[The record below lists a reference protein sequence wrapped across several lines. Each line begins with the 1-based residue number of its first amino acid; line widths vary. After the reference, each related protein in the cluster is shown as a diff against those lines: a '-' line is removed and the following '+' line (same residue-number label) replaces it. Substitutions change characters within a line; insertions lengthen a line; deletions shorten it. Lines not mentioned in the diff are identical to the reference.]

1 MTLYFDTKV
10 QFLDSEAVSTITLW
24 HSIESVFAVASYS
37 QNRGG
42 SVTIFDEQV
51 RIFTSQHLEFS
62 NYFML
67 NISHQ
72 GEALRDITYPVHPI
86 SQATALCWHPEKQ
99 LLVSG
104 WENGEIF
111 TWVKGRREFYAVKGL
126 HKAPIVSLAFS
137 EQGGRMV
144 SADAMGV
151 LIGWRSDSQN
161 QFLNVFT
168 LELKDAVLHITFRR
182 SLKAEHNELTNLA
195 KAAVAGDESAL
206 DTLTNWRPK
215 TAARSTTQF
224 LGIKDN
230 HCFYV
235 GTQSGVLYYVNQQ
248 GTCTEVMTLSSPII
262 QFLWHPQ
269 KDAVV
274 AMLDDM
280 TVVHY
285 FVESSGVLSE
295 LDRVKLS
302 GRIPGKQVE
311 KDWIGSEG
319 EREMIFTVQPN
330 SRESRLVAY

>member
-1 MTLYFDTKV
+1 M
-10 QFLDSEAVSTITLW
+10 
-24 HSIESVFAVASYS
+24 
-37 QNRGG
+37 
-42 SVTIFDEQV
+42 
-51 RIFTSQHLEFS
+51 
-62 NYFML
+62 
-67 NISHQ
+67 
-72 GEALRDITYPVHPI
+72 TYPVHPI

-99 LLVSG
+99 LLVTG

-111 TWVKGRREFYAVKGL
+111 AWVRGRREFYAVKGL
-126 HKAPIVSLAFS
+126 HKAPIVALALS
-137 EQGGRMV
+137 EQGGRLV

-151 LIGWRSDSQN
+151 LIGWRGDTQN
-161 QFLNVFT
+161 QFHTAFT
-168 LELKDAVLHITFRR
+168 HELKDPVLHITFRR
-182 SLKAEHNELTNLA
+182 TLKAESSELTNLA

-215 TAARSTTQF
+215 TAARNNTQF
-224 LGIKDN
+224 LGVRDN

-248 GTCTEVMTLSSPII
+248 GICTEIMHLASPIT

-280 TVVHY
+280 SVVHY

-302 GRIPGKQVE
+302 GRIPGKQPKIPPVNIRYGNARCGQ
-311 KDWIGSEG
+311 KDNINLFGQ
-319 EREMIFTVQPN
+319 FN
-330 SRESRLVAY
+330 

>member
-1 MTLYFDTKV
+1 MTLFFDTKV
-10 QFLDSEAVSTITLW
+10 QFLDSEAVSTISLW
-24 HSIESVFAVASYS
+24 HNIESVFAVASYS

-42 SVTIFDEQV
+42 SVTVFDEQ
-51 RIFTSQHLEFS
+51 
-62 NYFML
+62 
-67 NISHQ
+67 
-72 GEALRDITYPVHPI
+72 GEPLRDVTYPVHPS

-111 TWVKGRREFYAVKGL
+111 AWVRGRREFYAIKGH
-126 HKAPIVSLAFS
+126 HKSPIVSLAFS
-137 EQGGRMV
+137 EQGGRLV

-151 LIGWRSDSQN
+151 LIGWRSDTQN
-161 QFLNVFT
+161 QFLTVFT
-168 LELKDAVLHITFRR
+168 HELKDPVLHITFRKT
-182 SLKAEHNELTNLA
+182 LKAENAELTNLA

-215 TAARSTTQF
+215 TAARNNTQF
-224 LGIKDN
+224 LGVKDN

-235 GTQSGVLYYVNQQ
+235 GTQSGILYYLNQQ
-248 GTCTEVMTLSSPII
+248 GTCTEVMQHPSSPIT

-274 AMLDDM
+274 AMLEDM

-285 FVESSGVLSE
+285 FVESTGSLSE

-302 GRIPGKQVE
+302 GRIPGE
-311 KDWIGSEG
+311 EC
-319 EREMIFTVQPN
+319 RFTPN
-330 SRESRLVAY
+330 PMTHY